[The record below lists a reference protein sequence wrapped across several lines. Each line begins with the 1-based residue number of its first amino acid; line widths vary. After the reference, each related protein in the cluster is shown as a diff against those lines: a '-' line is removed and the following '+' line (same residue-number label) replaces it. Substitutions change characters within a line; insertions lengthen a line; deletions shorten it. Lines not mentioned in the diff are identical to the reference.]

1 MFYVIR
7 IIFIAILLLPIIYI
21 LIKGKQ
27 LQKQRA
33 EQGDNTEI
41 VVKKRYYVYCI
52 IFCVVLFAIIEGSFY
67 PFEKHFLTF
76 STEEAAFGYICK
88 DSSDYERFE
97 KGSAIFYVD
106 RDERTDTL
114 YTITKIGDRYSYVDY
129 KAESFEYYKH
139 NFFMA
144 SPDESNNYIFSEK
157 LGRISE
163 VNVVYNKTENIT
175 FYNVIAERLQKPDE
189 HTAMIDDNPLLFGGK
204 TEKVNYRKLHEEA
217 NCYYYY
223 SAGEPLDKVTIQV
236 ENTCYVFNKRVVHKI
251 L

>member
-7 IIFIAILLLPIIYI
+7 VIFIAILVLSTIY
-21 LIKGKQ
+21 LTRKGKQ

-33 EQGDNTEI
+33 EQGYNTEI
-41 VVKKRYYVYCI
+41 VVKKRHYVYCI
-52 IFCVVLFAIIEGSFY
+52 IFFLVLFGIMNGSFY

-76 STEEAAFGYICK
+76 SSEEAAFSYICK

-97 KGSAIFYVD
+97 NGNAIFYVD

-129 KAESFEYYKH
+129 EAESFEYYRH
-139 NFFMA
+139 NYYMA
-144 SPDESNNYIFSEK
+144 SPDGGESGIYS
-157 LGRISE
+157 ISGAGSD
-163 VNVVYNKTENIT
+163 VNAIYSKEENIT
-175 FYNVIAERLQKPDE
+175 FYNVIVRDLQKPDE
-189 HTAMIDDNPLLFGGK
+189 HTAMIDDNPLLFSGK
-204 TEKVNYRKLHEEA
+204 TEMKNHLNIREEA

-223 SAGEPLDKVTIQV
+223 GEGEPLDSVTIQV
-236 ENTCYVFNKRVVHKI
+236 ENTCLVYNKRVVHKI